1 MSSEVASAQALAIP
15 TGVVCP
21 EFSAKW
27 KIFLSISQGPQWITS
42 VGQLSAF
49 VGNTSLG
56 SISRGWGRLLETVV
70 TSTGFVRPEFSAK
83 WKLFLSISKE
93 PQRITSVYQLSAF
106 VGNVFLGSI
115 IRGWVGSWRP
125 LRLRPGVRPE
135 FSAKWKILLL
145 ISKEPQRITNVYQLS
160 AFVSNSFVGRVI
172 WWRSFRLRRE
182 VHLSHARRILSGKVA
197 RRDEGAKKSLRL
209 GRGEGTRWGC
219 ESCRAITLRRVR
231 RRGPCRPS
239 WPRSCPTRR
248 FRPFPACRAPR
259 RRGE

>member
-1 MSSEVASAQALAIP
+1 M
-15 TGVVCP
+15 CP

-27 KIFLSISQGPQWITS
+27 KLFLSISKEPQRITS
-42 VGQLSAF
+42 VYQLSAF

-56 SISRGWGRLLETVV
+56 SISRGWGRLLETVA
-70 TSTGFVRPEFSAK
+70 TPTGFVRREFSAK
-83 WKLFLSISKE
+83 WKIFLSISQG
-93 PQRITSVYQLSAF
+93 PQWITSVDQLSAF

-160 AFVSNSFVGRVI
+160 AFVGRVI

-209 GRGEGTRWGC
+209 GRGELSPLC
-219 ESCRAITLRRVR
+219 ETD
-231 RRGPCRPS
+231 
-239 WPRSCPTRR
+239 
-248 FRPFPACRAPR
+248 F
-259 RRGE
+259 

>member
-56 SISRGWGRLLETVV
+56 SI
-70 TSTGFVRPEFSAK
+70 
-83 WKLFLSISKE
+83 
-93 PQRITSVYQLSAF
+93 
-106 VGNVFLGSI
+106 

-135 FSAKWKILLL
+135 FSAEWKILLL

-160 AFVSNSFVGRVI
+160 AFVGNSFVGRVI

-182 VHLSHARRILSGKVA
+182 VHLSHVRRILSGKVA
-197 RRDEGAKKSLRL
+197 RRDEGAKKEASGIHVGEKQPAIPANLRL
-209 GRGEGTRWGC
+209 DNSFDGLEM
-219 ESCRAITLRRVR
+219 
-231 RRGPCRPS
+231 
-239 WPRSCPTRR
+239 
-248 FRPFPACRAPR
+248 FH
-259 RRGE
+259 

>member
-1 MSSEVASAQALAIP
+1 M
-15 TGVVCP
+15 
-21 EFSAKW
+21 
-27 KIFLSISQGPQWITS
+27 S

-56 SISRGWGRLLETVV
+56 SISRGWGRLLETVA
-70 TSTGFVRPEFSAK
+70 TPTGFVRREFSAK
-83 WKLFLSISKE
+83 WKIFLSISQG
-93 PQRITSVYQLSAF
+93 PQWITSVDQLSAF

-145 ISKEPQRITNVYQLS
+145 ISKELQRITNVYQLS
-160 AFVSNSFVGRVI
+160 AFVGNSFVGRVI

-259 RRGE
+259 RRAE